1 MKYHDIM
8 EKEKKLG
15 QAELNEMLFAAV
27 RKGRLNALENVLKLG
42 ADINAQDMDGWTP
55 LIYAA
60 VYKKQKAAQ
69 LLIENGADP
78 KIKTKTGYGPFDFGD
93 EKINAAIAE
102 ALKKM
107 KRAEE

>member
-1 MKYHDIM
+1 M

-27 RKGRLNALENVLKLG
+27 RKGKLNALENALKLG
-42 ADINAQDMDGWTP
+42 ADINAQDRDGWTP
-55 LIYAA
+55 LIYTT
-60 VYKKQKAAQ
+60 VYRKQKAAQ
-69 LLIENGADP
+69 LLVEKGADP

-93 EKINAAIAE
+93 EKINAVITE

-107 KRAEE
+107 KRPEE